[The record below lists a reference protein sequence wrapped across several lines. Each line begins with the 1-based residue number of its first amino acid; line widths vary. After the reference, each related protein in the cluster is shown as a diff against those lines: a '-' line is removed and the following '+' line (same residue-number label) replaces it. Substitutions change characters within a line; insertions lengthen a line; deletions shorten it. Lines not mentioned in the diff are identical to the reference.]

1 MDKKLDK
8 FIRKIRE
15 EIDVLYSGD
24 VLFSDSSLYD
34 HIDNACEKYLEQRG
48 CIVQRFAVT
57 QHVEVQNISDL
68 VNYFYGKF
76 IFYHPKALMYKI
88 DAVDRSVAADLVQ
101 SIKDNNNFNNR
112 QAFDYCVELINILF
126 EEEEK
131 FNFNLPIINF
141 TIFAQGGPCAWITEA
156 AVKLLNKR
164 LERRQ
169 EELNDALANEFIE
182 NRYTGQKGWSDEE
195 LDSALKKIEG
205 V

>member
-15 EIDVLYSGD
+15 EIDVLYGGD

-34 HIDNACEKYLEQRG
+34 RIDNACEKYLEQRG
-48 CIVQRFAVT
+48 CRVQRFAVA
-57 QHVEVQNISDL
+57 QHTAVQNISDL

-76 IFYHPKALMYKI
+76 AFHHPNALIYKI
-88 DAVDRSVAADLVQ
+88 DAADRNIAHDLVKN
-101 SIKDNNNFNNR
+101 IKETNNFNDR
-112 QAFDYCVELINILF
+112 QALDYCVELVNVLF
-126 EEEEK
+126 EEEDR
-131 FNFNLPIINF
+131 FNFNIPITNF
-141 TIFAQGGPCAWITEA
+141 TVFGQGALAWITEA

-164 LERRQ
+164 LEKRQ